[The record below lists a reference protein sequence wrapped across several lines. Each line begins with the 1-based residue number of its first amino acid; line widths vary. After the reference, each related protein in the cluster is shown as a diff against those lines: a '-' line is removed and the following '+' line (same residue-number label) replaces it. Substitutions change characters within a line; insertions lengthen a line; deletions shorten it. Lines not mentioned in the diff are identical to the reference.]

1 MHWLILLL
9 LGTTLYLIVQYR
21 VKQITTAP
29 VWLLWVVLMI
39 PAFLMTI
46 WATIYGPKEEM
57 PRGMLIFS
65 FVSSTLL
72 YIMLVNRNRR
82 QPQPEKPESAAT
94 TAPTEALP
102 SAESTRPE
110 IKPSPVRPITP
121 EEESKLQG
129 CFPWSIYYLQNIDYR
144 PQAVLLKG
152 QLRATPELA
161 YDTIKSNVSELFGD
175 RFLLIFQ
182 SAGQDHPYFILVP
195 NPQAHRNGI
204 APPQTFRPGLALTL
218 LLATLFTTCAAGLEL
233 AQPDLDSKTLWAN
246 PQLLSNGL
254 PYALTLMLILGVH
267 ELGHFF
273 TARHYRLQASPPY
286 FIPLPF
292 SFGTFGAF
300 VQINSP
306 MPDRKVLF
314 DVGIAG
320 PFAGLVITLPALIWG
335 LMHSKLL
342 TVAAGSQLLPTEAFD
357 PKSSIL
363 FWLISKVVFGNA
375 LGLEQSIVMHPVAIA
390 GGLGLV
396 VTALNLMP
404 IGQLDGGHII
414 HAMIGQRGAI
424 RVGYICRF
432 LVLFLAWIQPIFL
445 LWAIFLFLMPLISQ
459 PALNDV
465 SELDNYRDILG
476 LLALALLLLII
487 LPIPLSVANLLALT
501 YPLPQGMALALF
513 SNL

>member
-1 MHWLILLL
+1 MHWLILLI

-39 PAFLMTI
+39 PAFLMII
-46 WATIYGPKEEM
+46 WATIYGPREEM
-57 PRGMLIFS
+57 PKSMLIFS
-65 FVSSTLL
+65 FLSSTIL
-72 YIMLVNRNRR
+72 YLVLVNRNRR
-82 QPQPEKPESAAT
+82 QPQPEQPENAAQNT
-94 TAPTEALP
+94 
-102 SAESTRPE
+102 SAEASPASEFTQPALN
-110 IKPSPVRPITP
+110 PSPVRPITP
-121 EEESKLQG
+121 EEETKLQG

-182 SAGQDHPYFILVP
+182 SASQDHPYFILVP
-195 NPQAHRNGI
+195 NPHARSNAI
-204 APPQTFRPGLALTL
+204 APAQTFRPGLALAL
-218 LLATLFTTCAAGLEL
+218 FVATLFTTCAAGLEL
-233 AQPDLDSKTLWAN
+233 LQPDLEAKTVWAN
-246 PQLLSNGL
+246 PQLLSQGL

-273 TARHYRLQASPPY
+273 TARHYRLQASLPY

-320 PFAGLVITLPALIWG
+320 PLTGLVITLPALVWG

-363 FWLISKVVFGNA
+363 FWLISKGVFGNA

-390 GGLGLV
+390 GGLGLL

-414 HAMIGQRGAI
+414 HAMIGQRGAL

-432 LVLFLAWIQPIFL
+432 LVLLLALIQPIFL
-445 LWAIFLFLMPLISQ
+445 FWAIFLFLMPLISQ
-459 PALNDV
+459 SALNDV
-465 SELDNYRDILG
+465 SELDNYRDFLG
-476 LLALALLLLII
+476 LLSLALLLLII
-487 LPIPLSVANLLALT
+487 LPIPPSLVQLLT
-501 YPLPQGMALALF
+501 QTNPLP
-513 SNL
+513 